1 MLVRVRPWSFVVDAG
16 ASFVAAAIKVTDG
29 TVEVVSE
36 RHWKRFTAN
45 ESR

>member
-1 MLVRVRPWSFVVDAG
+1 MRRSYARRC
-16 ASFVAAAIKVTDG
+16 SFVAAAIKVTDG